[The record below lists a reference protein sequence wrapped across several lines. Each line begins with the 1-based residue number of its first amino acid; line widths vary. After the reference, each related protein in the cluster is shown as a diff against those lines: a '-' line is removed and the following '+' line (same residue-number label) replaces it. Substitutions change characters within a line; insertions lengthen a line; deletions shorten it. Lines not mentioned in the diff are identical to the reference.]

1 VKLLDSASLVPIQ
14 YGKKIFWGDLEEE
27 EEEEKEE
34 EQLDEEELEGNVHS
48 VDSLS
53 STPTGV
59 ETPDVVDLRK
69 QLRKPKR
76 LLYQVF
82 KEKQERVV
90 AGTLLETTKSFNA
103 NN

>member
-1 VKLLDSASLVPIQ
+1 VKLLDSVSLVPIQ

-59 ETPDVVDLRK
+59 EAPD
-69 QLRKPKR
+69 
-76 LLYQVF
+76 
-82 KEKQERVV
+82 V
-90 AGTLLETTKSFNA
+90 AGTLHETKKSFNA

>member
-1 VKLLDSASLVPIQ
+1 VKLLDSVRLVPIQ
-14 YGKKIFWGDLEEE
+14 YGKKIFWGDL
-27 EEEEKEE
+27 EEEKEE